1 MIIKRNLSQIVLDIS
16 DVKAKPGEKTPFLN
30 LFDNALFCIELR
42 PEEREAI
49 YREVQ
54 AEYMRKDAFEKLA
67 EHYNIDPYPD
77 TDMEQSEELQHF
89 QSKMGCSFWDAINAK
104 SENYLLDE
112 LIQLYWDNQDNSLAA
127 SAIWEMAIEKLAEV
141 RK

>member
-1 MIIKRNLSQIVLDIS
+1 MVIKRNLSQIVLDIS
-16 DVKAKPGEKTPFLN
+16 DVKAKSGKKAPLPTL
-30 LFDNALFCIELR
+30 LDNALFCIELR

-54 AEYMRKDAFEKLA
+54 NEYMRQDAFEKLA

-77 TDMEQSEELQHF
+77 TDMGQDEELQNF
-89 QSKMGCSFWDAINAK
+89 QREMGCSFWDAINAK

-112 LIQLYWDNQDNSLAA
+112 LIQLYWDNQDNSLAP